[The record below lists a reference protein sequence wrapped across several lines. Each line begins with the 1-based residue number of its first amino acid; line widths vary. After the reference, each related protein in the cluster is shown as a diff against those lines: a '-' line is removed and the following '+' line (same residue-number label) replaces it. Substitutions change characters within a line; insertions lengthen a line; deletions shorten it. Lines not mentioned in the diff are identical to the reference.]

1 MRKPVSL
8 LLTTVVA
15 AFFGVACSKSEPK
28 QEPSAAQEQKSE
40 AAPAAPAEKEL
51 KIGQTMPYSGPASAY
66 GQMGK
71 VETAFFA
78 KLNREGG
85 IDGVK
90 INLIS
95 LDDSYSPPRT
105 VEQTRKLVEQEKVSF
120 VFGSVGTAAN
130 SAVQKYLNTKQVPQ
144 LLVSSGATKWN
155 DPKNFPYTIGFNPS
169 YQREGRTYAEHILAN
184 NPKAKIAV
192 LYQND
197 DLGKDLLEGL
207 KHGLGDK
214 AAKQIVAEASYE
226 ASDPTVDSQIVTLKG
241 SKADTVVFF
250 TTPKFGAQAIRKV
263 DDLGWKPTR
272 YITNVSASVGAT
284 LTPAGLERS
293 KGLLTVGFTK
303 DPTDTARWGNDADVK
318 EWLAFMKAELPQADI
333 KDGSNVFGYIQAN
346 VLVQILKQCKGDFS
360 AKNIMKEAANL
371 KGYVPP
377 MVQPGVEVNTGADDF
392 ELFDRLGIAK
402 FTGERWAAENDP
414 PAAAKA
420 TN

>member
-1 MRKPVSL
+1 MNKPVSL

-15 AFFGVACSKSEPK
+15 AFFGVACSKSEQK
-28 QEPSAAQEQKSE
+28 QDPAAAPAEQKSE
-40 AAPAAPAEKEL
+40 ATAAPADEEL
-51 KIGQTMPYSGPASAY
+51 KLGQTMPYSGPASAY
-66 GQMGK
+66 GQLGK
-71 VETAFFA
+71 VQAAFFA

-85 IDGVK
+85 INGKK

-105 VEQTRKLVEQEKVSF
+105 VEQTRKLVEQEKVQA

-130 SAVQKYLNTKQVPQ
+130 TAVQKYLNQKNVPQ
-144 LLVSSGATKWN
+144 LLVMSGATKWN
-155 DPKNFPYTIGFNPS
+155 DPKNFPMTIGFNPS
-169 YQREGRTYAEHILAN
+169 YQREGKTYAEHILAT

-214 AAKQIVAEASYE
+214 GKMIVAEASYE

-241 SKADTVVFF
+241 SKADTLVFF

-303 DPTDTARWGNDADVK
+303 DPTDSARWGNDPDVK
-318 EWLAFMKAELPQADI
+318 DWLAFMKAELPQADI
-333 KDGSNVFGYIQAN
+333 KDGSNVFGYIAAN
-346 VLVQILKQCKGDFS
+346 VLVQILKQCNGDFS

-371 KGYVPP
+371 KHYVPP
-377 MVQPGVEVNTGADDF
+377 MLQPGVEINTAADDF
-392 ELFDRLGIAK
+392 ELFDRLRIAR
-402 FTGERWAAENDP
+402 FNGERWSELEGEP
-414 PAAAKA
+414 TA
-420 TN
+420 TK